1 MSLYYVILN
10 RILVFVAVLA
20 LPVAL
25 AAEVHC
31 PSGGTPPPGSTVTGG
46 LDVDGTCLVDHVT
59 VNGGITVEAGGH
71 LQFTNGTVN
80 GGIVALPCGELDVN
94 ALTGGSGSPI
104 TGATSTINGGI
115 DLEAGN
121 GVCTIVGAFSDADIW
136 TAQINGGISIT
147 GVYPIAFPFI
157 CNNQIKGNI
166 GVHNVTVPLEFYI
179 GDPDRSPDG
188 VHGCTGNVISGAFI
202 MSNSSTFEVES
213 NAIGG
218 SVLLSASTLDLSGN
232 AIGGSLKCSDGT
244 VILPPEPG
252 DPPNMVH
259 GETHCP

>member
-31 PSGGTPPPGSTVTGG
+31 PSGGTPTA
-46 LDVDGTCLVDHVT
+46 GT
-59 VNGGITVEAGGH
+59 
-71 LQFTNGTVN
+71 TVN

-213 NAIGG
+213 NTIGG

>member
-1 MSLYYVILN
+1 MTLTKGRT

-80 GGIVALPCGELDVN
+80 GGIVDLPCGELDVN

-121 GVCTIVGAFSDADIW
+121 GVCTIGGAFSDADIW

-147 GVYPIAFPFI
+147 GAYPIAFPFI
-157 CNNQIKGNI
+157 CNNKIKGNI

-188 VHGCTGNVISGAFI
+188 VRS
-202 MSNSSTFEVES
+202 
-213 NAIGG
+213 
-218 SVLLSASTLDLSGN
+218 STLDPKRDRLVESHLSKN
-232 AIGGSLKCSDGT
+232 PC
-244 VILPPEPG
+244 
-252 DPPNMVH
+252 PNV
-259 GETHCP
+259 ERFTRD